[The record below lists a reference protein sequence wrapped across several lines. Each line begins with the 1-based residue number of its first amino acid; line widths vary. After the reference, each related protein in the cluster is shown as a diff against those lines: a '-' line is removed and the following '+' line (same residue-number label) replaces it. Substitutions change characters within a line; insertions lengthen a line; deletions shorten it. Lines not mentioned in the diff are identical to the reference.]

1 MSYFYIEKTD
11 EYGEGKLKT
20 GKLAVHIVVGF
31 LLLVGLLMAV
41 LPVYG
46 VWSKQ
51 QRGKG
56 ALAEAQFSKQVQL
69 EEAKA
74 NLDSQ
79 KLNSQA
85 EVERAK
91 GAAQAIAIEDGKLT
105 ERYIQ
110 YLYVQNLEKLDTKL
124 IYVPTEGGLPLL
136 EANRLNQK

>member
-1 MSYFYIEKTD
+1 MSYFYKESTSQ
-11 EYGEGKLKT
+11 YGSGDIKT
-20 GKLAVHIVVGF
+20 GKVAIHVVGGF
-31 LLLVGLLMAV
+31 LLAISLLMAV
-41 LPVYG
+41 LPIYG

-56 ALAEAQFSKQVQL
+56 ALAEARFSKQVQL
-69 EEAKA
+69 EEARA
-74 NLDSQ
+74 NLESQ
-79 KLNSQA
+79 KLNSKA

-136 EANRLNQK
+136 EANRLNK